1 MAETHRPEEPPPRP
15 KELSPARSKPMY
27 PLIPGEM
34 INSAIQLAV
43 FFFTAIGA
51 LIGLMLTARA

>member
-1 MAETHRPEEPPPRP
+1 
-15 KELSPARSKPMY
+15 MY

-34 INSAIQLAV
+34 INSALQLAV
-43 FFFTAIGA
+43 YFITAIGA

>member
-1 MAETHRPEEPPPRP
+1 
-15 KELSPARSKPMY
+15 MY

-34 INSAIQLAV
+34 INTAVQLAV
-43 FFFTAIGA
+43 YFVTAVGA

>member
-1 MAETHRPEEPPPRP
+1 
-15 KELSPARSKPMY
+15 MY

-43 FFFTAIGA
+43 YFITAIGA